1 MRLISLI
8 LCLAS
13 ASFAGELR
21 GVWVA
26 RDSLTTPETLKRTI
40 ERLADANFNAV
51 FVNVWSRGYPL
62 WPSKIFERETGLT
75 IDPEFRGRDVIAECL
90 EYATPLGLACIP
102 WVEYGFVAGYS
113 GYHPGESGKGP
124 VFDRHPEW
132 LAKTKSGVDAFPVS
146 GTKENFYWLAHTNP
160 EAQAWLI
167 DLMVEIATNYKID
180 SIEFDRARY
189 PQLDCGYDDV
199 TRAMYARENDG
210 KEPPSNVEDRSW
222 KLWRARKLNDFVK
235 ILSNRVKAVDW
246 RITLTNA
253 PITYPYGLETFA
265 QDYPA
270 WLKENSVDFVSPQI
284 YRADLATFIRE
295 LDNNLRYL
303 PDTSRLVPGI
313 DITNSKSTEI
323 LIQMIEATRARNL
336 PGVVI
341 WYYTGLVSTGALEK
355 LKETIFAVKASLP
368 WRSSQLQ

>member
-8 LCLAS
+8 LCLAAS
-13 ASFAGELR
+13 AFAGELR

-26 RDSLTTPETLKRTI
+26 RDSLTTPEALKQTI
-40 ERLADANFNAV
+40 ERLAEANFNAV

-62 WPSKIFERETGLT
+62 WPSKVFERETGLT
-75 IDPEFRGRDVIAECL
+75 IDPEFRGRDVMAECL

-113 GYHPGESGKGP
+113 GYYPGESRKGP
-124 VFDRHPEW
+124 IFDRHPEW
-132 LAKTKSGVDAFPVS
+132 LAKTKAGVDAFPVS
-146 GTKENFYWLAHTNP
+146 GTRENFYWLAHANP
-160 EAQAWLI
+160 EAQSWLI
-167 DLMVEIATNYKID
+167 DLMVELATNYKID

-199 TRAMYARENDG
+199 TRAIYARENDG
-210 KEPPSNVEDRSW
+210 KEPPSNVEDRQW
-222 KLWRARKLNDFVK
+222 KLWRARKLSDFVK
-235 ILSNRVKAVDW
+235 TLSQHVKAVDW

-270 WLKENSVDFVSPQI
+270 WLKENAVDFISPQI
-284 YRADLATFIRE
+284 YRADLATYIRE
-295 LDNNLRYL
+295 LDNNIRFLT
-303 PDTSRLVPGI
+303 DTSRLVPGI
-313 DITNSKSTEI
+313 DITNSKSPEV
-323 LIQMIEATRARNL
+323 LIQMIEATRARKL

-341 WYYTGLVSTGALEK
+341 WYYSGLVSTGALEK
-355 LKETIFAVKASLP
+355 LKETIFAEKASLP

>member
-8 LCLAS
+8 LCLSS

-26 RDSLTTPETLKRTI
+26 RDSLTTPATLKQTI
-40 ERLADANFNAV
+40 ERLAQANFNAV

-62 WPSKIFERETGLT
+62 WPSKVFERETGLT
-75 IDPEFRGRDVIAECL
+75 IDPEFRGRDVMAECL

-113 GYHPGESGKGP
+113 GYYPGESRKGP

-132 LAKTKSGVDAFPVS
+132 LAKTKAGVDAFPVG

-167 DLMVEIATNYKID
+167 DLMVELATNYKID

-189 PQLDCGYDDV
+189 PQLDCGYDDA
-199 TRAMYARENDG
+199 TRAIYARENDG
-210 KEPPSNVEDRSW
+210 KEPPNNIEDRPW
-222 KLWRARKLNDFVK
+222 KLWRARKLNDFIK
-235 ILSNRVKAVDW
+235 TLSQRVKAVDW

-265 QDYPA
+265 QDYPT

-284 YRADLATFIRE
+284 YRADLATYIRE
-295 LDNNLRYL
+295 LDNNLKYL
-303 PDTSRLVPGI
+303 PDSSRLVPGI
-313 DITNSKSTEI
+313 DITNSKSPEV

-341 WYYTGLVSTGALEK
+341 WYYSGLVSTGALEK
-355 LKETIFAVKASLP
+355 LKETIFSEKASLP